1 MKRPAIFFDRDN
13 TLIASN
19 GYLGDPKRVQLVNG
33 AADAVATARSIGF
46 ATVIFSNQSGVA
58 RGYFTED
65 DVRAVNRRIEL
76 LLRQQNR
83 AAVIDR
89 NEFCPEHPQAVVL
102 RYRRDSNRRKPGPGM
117 ILAAAEALAL
127 DLPSSWVIGDAARDI
142 AAGRAAGCR
151 TIWFRDPTLTAS
163 PAASGQAAEPD
174 FVVATLAEAIN
185 IVRTH
190 PHHSSD
196 FQAMP
201 PLPEHSLSGTSP
213 DPDEEVEPEP
223 EPEPAAAVATSAP
236 LAEPEPDVPQSAEP
250 QSREAE
256 SDESA
261 ETEDRAPTEQPA
273 DEEPEDLNDDDHG
286 APPLILQAALAE
298 SRLRSDRSHAERS
311 ASSPA
316 SRAEAARPDAYAMPA
331 TMPATMSARA
341 EAGVIAQEL
350 EEPQPIAQSIPE
362 PAQAKIAEEIPEEPQ
377 VQEPEPDDEEPEAA
391 ADELPITEEEAPD
404 AASDTP
410 AAPAATTAPQH
421 PGDFDQTSFDAS
433 ITRLQKLT
441 EQVIRQD
448 LTRLEGL
455 AEQIL
460 IEQKQSRSDQTQRGD
475 FSVSKLL
482 AGIALVLSLA
492 AAFAA
497 FLYRGDPTQVQAS
510 MGWAIFL
517 LLLSIALLMI
527 SRDH

>member
-19 GYLGDPKRVQLVNG
+19 GYLGDPKKVQLING

-65 DVRAVNRRIEL
+65 DVKAVNRRIEL
-76 LLRQQNR
+76 LLRQANR

-89 NEFCPEHPQAVVL
+89 NEYCPEHPQAVVL
-102 RYRRDSNRRKPGPGM
+102 RYRKDSNRRKPGPGM

-142 AAGRAAGCR
+142 AAGKAAGCR
-151 TIWFRDPTLTAS
+151 TIWFRDPTLAAS
-163 PAASGQAAEPD
+163 PGASAQAAEPD
-174 FVVATLAEAIN
+174 FVVASLAEAIN

-201 PLPEHSLSGTSP
+201 PLPEHSLSGNTV
-213 DPDEEVEPEP
+213 DPDEELEDEKAEEPAPPAESAQTSEEEAQADDLEPEP
-223 EPEPAAAVATSAP
+223 EDRAKTDQMPTATAEAAP
-236 LAEPEPDVPQSAEP
+236 KEPD
-250 QSREAE
+250 
-256 SDESA
+256 DL
-261 ETEDRAPTEQPA
+261 
-273 DEEPEDLNDDDHG
+273 EEDDHG

-298 SRLRSDRSHAERS
+298 TRTHMERESGSQTATRPAAVAVALPGVEEDVADETESIEEEAITEQAAEPIVSQTREEPE
-311 ASSPA
+311 AFDQE
-316 SRAEAARPDAYAMPA
+316 AEAA
-331 TMPATMSARA
+331 
-341 EAGVIAQEL
+341 
-350 EEPQPIAQSIPE
+350 
-362 PAQAKIAEEIPEEPQ
+362 
-377 VQEPEPDDEEPEAA
+377 DEEPEAA
-391 ADELPITEEEAPD
+391 VDEGPIDEEELPELAEQPK
-404 AASDTP
+404 AAEVTAN
-410 AAPAATTAPQH
+410 AAQQPSE
-421 PGDFDQTSFDAS
+421 FDQASFDAS

-455 AEQIL
+455 TEQIL
-460 IEQKQSRSDQTQRGD
+460 VELKQSRSDQSQRGD

-492 AAFAA
+492 AAFAG
-497 FLYRGDPTQVQAS
+497 FLYRGDPAQVQAS
-510 MGWAIFL
+510 MEWAVFL
-517 LLLSIALLMI
+517 LVLSVALLMLA
-527 SRDH
+527 RDH

>member
-19 GYLGDPKRVQLVNG
+19 GYLGDPKKVQLING
-33 AADAVATARSIGF
+33 AADAVATARNIGF

-65 DVRAVNRRIEL
+65 DVKAVNRRIEL
-76 LLRQQNR
+76 LLRQANR

-102 RYRRDSNRRKPGPGM
+102 RYRKDSNRRKPGPGM

-142 AAGRAAGCR
+142 VAGKAAGCR
-151 TIWFRDPTLTAS
+151 TIWFRDPTLAAS
-163 PAASGQAAEPD
+163 PAASAQAAEPD

-201 PLPEHSLSGTSP
+201 PLPEHSLSGNTV
-213 DPDEEVEPEP
+213 DPDEELQEE
-223 EPEPAAAVATSAP
+223 EAEEPAPPAESAQP
-236 LAEPEPDVPQSAEP
+236 SEAEPEFPESQDDQDASL
-250 QSREAE
+250 E
-256 SDESA
+256 SDEPATATA
-261 ETEDRAPTEQPA
+261 EAAPEAAP
-273 DEEPEDLNDDDHG
+273 EEPDDLEEDDHG
-286 APPLILQAALAE
+286 APPLIMQATLAE
-298 SRLRSDRSHAERS
+298 THSRIE
-311 ASSPA
+311 PA
-316 SRAEAARPDAYAMPA
+316 SRSHIAERPAMAAVASPAAVASAEAEEEV
-331 TMPATMSARA
+331 A
-341 EAGVIAQEL
+341 EEEELDEDQEIAEQAPE
-350 EEPQPIAQSIPE
+350 PIASQTC
-362 PAQAKIAEEIPEEPQ
+362 
-377 VQEPEPDDEEPEAA
+377 EEPEASTQEDET
-391 ADELPITEEEAPD
+391 ADQEPEAVDEVPVEKEELPEKDEQPRTAEVTAN
-404 AASDTP
+404 AAQPPSE
-410 AAPAATTAPQH
+410 
-421 PGDFDQTSFDAS
+421 FDQASFDAS
-433 ITRLQKLT
+433 IVRLQKLT

-460 IEQKQSRSDQTQRGD
+460 VELKQSRSDQTQRGD

-497 FLYRGDPTQVQAS
+497 FLYRGDQAQVQAS
-510 MGWAIFL
+510 MEWAVFL
-517 LLLSIALLMI
+517 LVLSVALLMLA
-527 SRDH
+527 RDH